1 MTQTL
6 QEVTPSY
13 NMKWKYSYE
22 IKIYIERK
30 SFLKLLFFFWQNSL
44 FLFLKW
50 IVNTTTSIAQHYL
63 FISIKNIATSIL
75 QHYYITLFPHYEKG
89 IFLVHL
95 YSVGERLIVCVYVV
109 LWWGGN
115 WELKIYILLL
125 VQNIFI
131 TVTLFP
137 YYTLL
142 FLWKGGCMCSWVFK
156 RMYICMYINIYV
168 SMYLWVF
175 FFSVFCTK
183 MMHEGRGVVEM

>member
-6 QEVTPSY
+6 QDVTPSY

-30 SFLKLLFFFWQNSL
+30 FFSSYYLFFWQNSL

-95 YSVGERLIVCVYVV
+95 YSVGDRLIVCVYVV

-168 SMYLWVF
+168 LMCVFWVYF
-175 FFSVFCTK
+175 VLRWC
-183 MMHEGRGVVEM
+183 MRGGGL

>member
-6 QEVTPSY
+6 QDVTPSY

-30 SFLKLLFFFWQNSL
+30 SFLKLLFVFWQNSL

-115 WELKIYILLL
+115 WELKIYILLTSL
-125 VQNIFI
+125 LLLLYFHTIH
-131 TVTLFP
+131 
-137 YYTLL
+137 YYFYEKEGVCVL
-142 FLWKGGCMCSWVFK
+142 GCSREC
-156 RMYICMYINIYV
+156 IYV
-168 SMYLWVF
+168 
-175 FFSVFCTK
+175 CI
-183 MMHEGRGVVEM
+183 

>member
-6 QEVTPSY
+6 QDVTPSY

-30 SFLKLLFFFWQNSL
+30 SFLKLLFVFWQNSL

-63 FISIKNIATSIL
+63 FISIKNIATSIQ

-109 LWWGGN
+109 LWWGGKLGVEN
-115 WELKIYILLL
+115 IHITTSAEHLYYCYFISILYTTISMKRRVYVFLG
-125 VQNIFI
+125 VQEN
-131 TVTLFP
+131 V
-137 YYTLL
+137 Y
-142 FLWKGGCMCSWVFK
+142 
-156 RMYICMYINIYV
+156 MYVYKYLCTYV
-168 SMYLWVF
+168 CF
-175 FFSVFCTK
+175 FECILY
-183 MMHEGRGVVEM
+183 

>member
-6 QEVTPSY
+6 QDVTPSY

-30 SFLKLLFFFWQNSL
+30 FFSSYYLFFWQNSL

-50 IVNTTTSIAQHYL
+50 IVNTTTTSIAQHYL

-95 YSVGERLIVCVYVV
+95 YSVGDRLIVCVYVV

-115 WELKIYILLL
+115 WELKIYILLTSL
-125 VQNIFI
+125 LLLLYFHTIH
-131 TVTLFP
+131 
-137 YYTLL
+137 YYFYEKEGVCVL
-142 FLWKGGCMCSWVFK
+142 GCSREC
-156 RMYICMYINIYV
+156 IYV
-168 SMYLWVF
+168 
-175 FFSVFCTK
+175 CI
-183 MMHEGRGVVEM
+183 